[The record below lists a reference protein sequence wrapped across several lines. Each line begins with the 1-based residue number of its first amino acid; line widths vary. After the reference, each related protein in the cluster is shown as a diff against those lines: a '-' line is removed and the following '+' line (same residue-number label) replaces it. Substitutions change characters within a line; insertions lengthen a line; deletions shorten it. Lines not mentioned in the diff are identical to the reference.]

1 MAVEGTKIR
10 EMMEGKTLEKDNIK
24 KMYDMVQNASEP
36 EDKKKVM
43 KHSVFFIGQLPL
55 KENHIVDLEQTRRI
69 VNGSVPF
76 SEVDTYMDYLLKG
89 LSTQKLL
96 LEKEDGSYEVNTKYE
111 KSVIKVRKIARAFQ
125 LEKEKAL
132 EAGIPKAKKMYQMGT
147 KYYHSGQ
154 YEEAAACFMNAAE
167 LAEYRMAYYS
177 LALMYFKGQGVDQ
190 SFEEALYYARK
201 ALVKG
206 AVIAQELEQ
215 EILEAMN
222 AYKKGY
228 IFIMKKF
235 ATIALA
241 VVLSMGIL
249 TGCGSSKKAAE
260 ATTEVKEE
268 TVDYG
273 QGLNEDGTLE
283 GVKATDYVTVCDY
296 SALKIP
302 KKEVKVSDSDVQTEI
317 DTILSS
323 YNQVTD
329 RKVKK
334 GDTVNID
341 YKGMVDG
348 KEFDGGT
355 ASGASLKIGSGTFI
369 DGFEDQLIGK
379 MPGETVQV
387 KVTFPKDYQGK
398 EVAGKDAVFETT
410 INYIDETPKLTDKFV
425 KEKLSDRYGYTTVKE
440 MKKTI
445 RDEIFKTNKT
455 DYIWNHMIEKSKFK
469 EIPDELINDRVD
481 VLVNGLKA
489 QLKASN
495 YTLKDYLSAYGI
507 EDETTLRDQ
516 YKSSCE
522 STVKV
527 FLIADAIAAD
537 KKISVTDE
545 DVKAY
550 FNGEDTAQY
559 EKQYSKAYI
568 NRIVLNNLVIQ
579 EIEKNVTVK

>member
-132 EAGIPKAKKMYQMGT
+132 ETGIPKAKKMYQMGT

-222 AYKKGY
+222 A
-228 IFIMKKF
+228 
-235 ATIALA
+235 
-241 VVLSMGIL
+241 
-249 TGCGSSKKAAE
+249 
-260 ATTEVKEE
+260 
-268 TVDYG
+268 
-273 QGLNEDGTLE
+273 
-283 GVKATDYVTVCDY
+283 
-296 SALKIP
+296 
-302 KKEVKVSDSDVQTEI
+302 
-317 DTILSS
+317 
-323 YNQVTD
+323 
-329 RKVKK
+329 
-334 GDTVNID
+334 
-341 YKGMVDG
+341 
-348 KEFDGGT
+348 
-355 ASGASLKIGSGTFI
+355 
-369 DGFEDQLIGK
+369 
-379 MPGETVQV
+379 
-387 KVTFPKDYQGK
+387 
-398 EVAGKDAVFETT
+398 
-410 INYIDETPKLTDKFV
+410 
-425 KEKLSDRYGYTTVKE
+425 
-440 MKKTI
+440 
-445 RDEIFKTNKT
+445 
-455 DYIWNHMIEKSKFK
+455 
-469 EIPDELINDRVD
+469 
-481 VLVNGLKA
+481 
-489 QLKASN
+489 
-495 YTLKDYLSAYGI
+495 
-507 EDETTLRDQ
+507 
-516 YKSSCE
+516 
-522 STVKV
+522 
-527 FLIADAIAAD
+527 
-537 KKISVTDE
+537 
-545 DVKAY
+545 
-550 FNGEDTAQY
+550 
-559 EKQYSKAYI
+559 
-568 NRIVLNNLVIQ
+568 
-579 EIEKNVTVK
+579 

>member
-167 LAEYRMAYYS
+167 LAEYRMAYY
-177 LALMYFKGQGVDQ
+177 KGPGVDQ

-222 AYKKGY
+222 A
-228 IFIMKKF
+228 
-235 ATIALA
+235 
-241 VVLSMGIL
+241 
-249 TGCGSSKKAAE
+249 
-260 ATTEVKEE
+260 
-268 TVDYG
+268 
-273 QGLNEDGTLE
+273 
-283 GVKATDYVTVCDY
+283 
-296 SALKIP
+296 
-302 KKEVKVSDSDVQTEI
+302 
-317 DTILSS
+317 
-323 YNQVTD
+323 
-329 RKVKK
+329 
-334 GDTVNID
+334 
-341 YKGMVDG
+341 
-348 KEFDGGT
+348 
-355 ASGASLKIGSGTFI
+355 
-369 DGFEDQLIGK
+369 
-379 MPGETVQV
+379 
-387 KVTFPKDYQGK
+387 
-398 EVAGKDAVFETT
+398 
-410 INYIDETPKLTDKFV
+410 
-425 KEKLSDRYGYTTVKE
+425 
-440 MKKTI
+440 
-445 RDEIFKTNKT
+445 
-455 DYIWNHMIEKSKFK
+455 
-469 EIPDELINDRVD
+469 
-481 VLVNGLKA
+481 
-489 QLKASN
+489 
-495 YTLKDYLSAYGI
+495 
-507 EDETTLRDQ
+507 
-516 YKSSCE
+516 
-522 STVKV
+522 
-527 FLIADAIAAD
+527 
-537 KKISVTDE
+537 
-545 DVKAY
+545 
-550 FNGEDTAQY
+550 
-559 EKQYSKAYI
+559 
-568 NRIVLNNLVIQ
+568 
-579 EIEKNVTVK
+579 